1 MKYHLAHAT
10 SITEPFEGQFGIGSS
25 PFHGGFHVFKH
36 SKADEM
42 KVSVAEANIT
52 SNLFLPFEP
61 DLHFCN
67 QPFIVN
73 NYSTQ

>member
-10 SITEPFEGQFGIGSS
+10 SITEPFEGQFDIGAS
-25 PFHGGFHVFKH
+25 PFHGRFHVFKH

-52 SNLFLPFEP
+52 SNLFYPLNLTFTFAINP
-61 DLHFCN
+61 LL
-67 QPFIVN
+67 
-73 NYSTQ
+73 